1 MIYHFTGV
9 FFPLELC
16 LVTRGSRRGGDSG
29 KKAEKAE
36 DLFVFSVLFQ
46 LTVENNTRLDRLM
59 EGVQAVASSAGRNGT
74 VPIRNK

>member
-16 LVTRGSRRGGDSG
+16 LVTRRGSDSG
-29 KKAEKAE
+29 TKAEKAE

-74 VPIRNK
+74 VAIRNK